1 MEIFDKEPKDW
12 IDLQDKVAYI
22 LAKCGYRVETPKKI
36 ETPRSNIEV
45 DVFAQNSDLQ
55 ILCECK
61 NWNKKISQN
70 TIFSFR
76 TIVSDIGA
84 NKGIIIAK
92 KGFQSGAYKG
102 AQYTN
107 IELKTWEE
115 FMLCYKERY
124 VENCI
129 KEHLKIHSRL
139 FRVVDDKYEYWECYD
154 LLNKKQRQE
163 VDGLKNR
170 LMKIILQMTPLCSMV
185 QFNEVEWNLGYTDA
199 IIKKTEEKFLKK
211 FNSYSDFFEF
221 VDDEIKEILPQIE
234 LLYQKKIL

>member
-12 IDLQDKVAYI
+12 KDLQDKVAFI
-22 LAKCGYRVETPKKI
+22 LEKCGYRVQTPKKI

-45 DVFAQNSDLQ
+45 DVFAQNSDMQ

-61 NWNKKISQN
+61 NWNKNISQN

-76 TIVSDIGA
+76 TIVYDIGA

-115 FMLCYKERY
+115 FMLCYKKKY

-129 KEHLKIHSRL
+129 REYLKIRSRL
-139 FRVVDDKYEYWECYD
+139 FRVADDKNEYWECYD
-154 LLNKKQRQE
+154 SLNKQGKKE
-163 VDGLKNR
+163 VDALKDR
-170 LMKIILQMTPLCSMV
+170 LMEIVLQMTPLCSML
-185 QFNEVEWNLGYTDA
+185 QFNEVEWSLEYIDT
-199 IIKKTEEKFLKK
+199 IIKKTEEAFFKK
-211 FNSYSDFFEF
+211 FNSYYEFFEF
-221 VDDEIKEILPQIE
+221 VENEIKEILPQIE